1 MAVTLLIHGLW
12 MKSPVMWPLGRRLA
26 GAGYSVRY
34 FDYPSR
40 GNFQQSVADLVQEV
54 ESADSQEV
62 HLVGHSM
69 GGLLALAA
77 AQELKSQRGRIVALG
92 SPINGSAASHW
103 LSGLWF
109 GQAMLG
115 GAAEALHST
124 LPLALPPP
132 TWECGVIAGTLP
144 IGLGIIAKSSLSG
157 PHDGA
162 VTVEE
167 TRLHGAAHTTMWT
180 SHTGLLLSKPTSEKT
195 IQFLRTGAF

>member
-1 MAVTLLIHGLW
+1 MTVALLIHGLW
-12 MKSPVMWPLGRRLA
+12 MKSPVMWPLGSRLSA
-26 GAGYSVRY
+26 AGYDVRY

-40 GNFQQSVADLVQEV
+40 GDFQRSVSELISKV
-54 ESADSQEV
+54 ESANAEEV

-69 GGLLALAA
+69 GGILALAA
-77 AQELKSQRGRIVALG
+77 AHRLQSQRGRIVALG
-92 SPINGSAASHW
+92 SPINGSAASRW

-109 GQAMLG
+109 GQAILG

-167 TRLHGAAHTTMWT
+167 TRLDGAAHTTMWT
-180 SHTGLLLSKPTSEKT
+180 SHTGLLLSKPASDKT
-195 IQFLRTGAF
+195 IQFLRTGGF